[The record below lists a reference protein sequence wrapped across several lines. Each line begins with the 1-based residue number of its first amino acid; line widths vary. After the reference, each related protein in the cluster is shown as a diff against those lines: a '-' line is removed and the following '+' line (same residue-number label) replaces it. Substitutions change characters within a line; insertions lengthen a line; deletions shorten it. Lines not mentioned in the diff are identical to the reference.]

1 MIEIKNLVKIY
12 KPKKGVPVRAV
23 DGVNLTISDTG
34 MVFILGKSGSG
45 KSTMLNLLGGLDKY
59 DEGEIVIKGKSSKDF
74 SQSEFDSLRN
84 TYVGFIFQE
93 YNILN
98 EFNVGQ
104 NIALAME
111 LQGKKATSEALN
123 ILLDMVDLTGF
134 AKRKPNELSG
144 GQKQRV
150 AIARALA
157 GDPKV
162 LLCDEAT
169 SALDPTT
176 TKGVLQLLKKINKEL
191 GITIVI
197 ITHEMKVIEQICNR
211 VAILDK
217 AGVAEEGPVEQ
228 IFKSPHSKIAK
239 KLIFPDSTAQKF
251 VGGSLIRV
259 VFDGESAG
267 RSVIGEMVLSCGKA
281 VNILA
286 ANTKTLDGKAYGQM
300 LLQLPE
306 DGAAAAKMQS
316 FLSSQKIEFIQEEA
330 DQNGTD
336 FN

>member
-1 MIEIKNLVKIY
+1 MIKLENIEKIY
-12 KPKKGVPVRAV
+12 DGGVCALKDVSLHISRG
-23 DGVNLTISDTG
+23 DIFGVIGL
-34 MVFILGKSGSG
+34 SGAG
-45 KSTMLNLLGGLDKY
+45 KSTLVRCINLLEIPTGGRVMFDGVDMMSLDAK
-59 DEGEIVIKGKSSKDF
+59 K
-74 SQSEFDSLRN
+74 LRKKRQQI
-84 TYVGFIFQE
+84 GMIFQG
-93 YNILN
+93 
-98 EFNVGQ
+98 FNLLMQ
-104 NIALAME
+104 KTALENVMFPLI
-111 LQGKKATSEALN
+111 LQGVKKSEAQKRGRQ
-123 ILLDMVDLTGF
+123 LLYLVELADKEN
-134 AKRKPNELSG
+134 AYPSKLSG